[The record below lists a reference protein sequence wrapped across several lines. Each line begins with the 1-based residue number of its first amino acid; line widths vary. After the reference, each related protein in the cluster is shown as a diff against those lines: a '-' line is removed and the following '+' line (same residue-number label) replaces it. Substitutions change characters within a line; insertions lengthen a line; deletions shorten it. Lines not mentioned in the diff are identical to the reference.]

1 MVMFEL
7 AGVNFTAPGSLI
19 DCMFRVQ
26 HTKHTPCFSDDL
38 HYIKLLSWYYP
49 ISFCAF
55 VRVYGT
61 IRGHCSFIQ
70 LPDLIKPSVSAWK
83 QWMLR
88 RASKR
93 ISREHY
99 LLRLFYVSHIKH
111 IAHCPNVCFVLDDWN
126 YLHNIKGRLV
136 WYTQTQKP
144 PSNLFLGNKATA
156 GTISTH
162 QPVQKT
168 YTSFCT
174 CPNNSQ
180 RKRML
185 I

>member
-19 DCMFRVQ
+19 HCMFRVQ
-26 HTKHTPCFSDDL
+26 RTKHTPCFSDDL
-38 HYIKLLSWYYP
+38 HNIKLLSWYYP
-49 ISFCAF
+49 LSLCAMW
-55 VRVYGT
+55 VYGT

-99 LLRLFYVSHIKH
+99 LLRLFYVSHTKNT
-111 IAHCPNVCFVLDDWN
+111 AHCLNVCFVLDDWN
-126 YLHNIKGRLV
+126 YLHNINGRHLR
-136 WYTQTQKP
+136 YTHTLKASIQ
-144 PSNLFLGNKATA
+144 PSLGNNATCRYHLN
-156 GTISTH
+156 I
-162 QPVQKT
+162 
-168 YTSFCT
+168 
-174 CPNNSQ
+174 
-180 RKRML
+180 
-185 I
+185 